1 MSENENEVLSEEEV
15 DALMDGV
22 ASGEVSGE
30 STVPDGEVIPYDLT
44 DQDRIVRGQLPVL
57 EKIHANFIRLFE
69 EGLEQMLQRPVEV
82 SEDGL
87 QTVRTSDYIHSL
99 SLPVSLNYIEM
110 PQLHGE
116 ALVALD
122 PAMVFTLVDIYFGG
136 SGKHINPV
144 VGRDFTPTESRIIQV
159 VLNQLLQD
167 LAAAWEPV
175 MPVTPRFAR
184 TESDPEYSALAGSR
198 DMLVIAGFR
207 MDLEDGCGEFHVA
220 LPVTMIEPVR
230 DLLDGGLRKSKS
242 GSQETWLVDLQRNL
256 QDAKVELRGVIAR
269 TRTTLRDV
277 LDMNPGDV
285 IPVSSPQDV
294 ILQVG
299 NEPVFA
305 GQFGVNREHN
315 AVKIIGEM
323 DAAGK
328 TRIKE
333 QQE

>member
-1 MSENENEVLSEEEV
+1 MSESENEVLSEEEV

-22 ASGEVSGE
+22 ASGEVGGE
-30 STVPDGEVIPYDLT
+30 VAVPEGEVIPYDLT

-57 EKIHANFIRLFE
+57 EKIHANFVRLFE
-69 EGLEQMLQRPVEV
+69 EGLEHMLQRPVEV

-99 SLPVSLNYIEM
+99 SLPVSLNFIEL
-110 PQLHGE
+110 PQLNGE
-116 ALVALD
+116 ALVAID
-122 PAMVFTLVDIYFGG
+122 PAMVFTIVDIYFGG
-136 SGKHINPV
+136 SGCHTNPV
-144 VGRDFTPTESRIIQV
+144 VGRDFTPTESRVIQL

-175 MPVTPRFAR
+175 MPVTPNFSKS
-184 TESDPEYSALAGSR
+184 ESDPEYSVLAGSR

-207 MDLEDGCGEFHVA
+207 MDLEESGGEFHIA
-220 LPVTMIEPVR
+220 LPVSLIEPVR
-230 DLLDGGLRKSKS
+230 DLLDGGLRKRKT
-242 GSQETWLVDLQRNL
+242 GNQEDWLHDLQRNL

-285 IPVSSPQDV
+285 IPVSNPQEV
-294 ILQVG
+294 TLQVDS
-299 NEPVFA
+299 EPVFA
-305 GQFGVNREHN
+305 GQFGVNRERN
-315 AVKIIGEM
+315 AVRITGEM
-323 DAAGK
+323 DPAGK

>member
-1 MSENENEVLSEEEV
+1 MSESENEVLSEEEV

-22 ASGEVSGE
+22 ASGEVGGE
-30 STVPDGEVIPYDLT
+30 ATVPEGEVIPYDLA

-57 EKIHANFIRLFE
+57 EKIHAGFVRQFE

-99 SLPVSLNYIEM
+99 SLPVSLNFIEL
-110 PQLHGE
+110 PQLNGE
-116 ALVALD
+116 ALIAID
-122 PAMVFTLVDIYFGG
+122 PAMVFTIVDIYFGG
-136 SGKHINPV
+136 AGKHTNPV
-144 VGRDFTPTESRIIQV
+144 VGRDFTPTESRVIQL

-167 LAAAWEPV
+167 LAEAWEPV
-175 MPVTPRFAR
+175 MPVTPKF
-184 TESDPEYSALAGSR
+184 TKSESDPEYSVLAGSR

-207 MDLEDGCGEFHVA
+207 MDLEESGGEFHIA
-220 LPVTMIEPVR
+220 LPVSVIEPVR

-242 GSQETWLVDLQRNL
+242 GNQEDWLQDLQRNL
-256 QDAKVELRGVIAR
+256 QDAKVDLCGVIAR

-285 IPVSSPQDV
+285 IPVSNPQEV
-294 ILQVG
+294 TLQVG
-299 NEPVFA
+299 NEPVFT
-305 GQFGVNREHN
+305 GQFGVNRERN
-315 AVKIIGEM
+315 AVKITGEM
-323 DAAGK
+323 DPAGK
-328 TRIKE
+328 TRIRE